1 MSIEFNNQNNFF
13 FLPSTLARTHT
24 HARTDQILTLCLF
37 EFCKHDAHYQILQ
50 ILKSIKSIT
59 FQFFSVIEWFH
70 LKFSF
75 KRGYF
80 WLKWELLE
88 INRLRS
94 LRVIIS
100 NIYIYTH
107 KHIHPC
113 KPIKWK
119 LKSWLLYSSPP
130 PPFPPFLASFFFY
143 WVGELSPFF

>member
-1 MSIEFNNQNNFF
+1 MWLKITMSIEFNNQNNFF

-37 EFCKHDAHYQILQ
+37 EFCKHDAHYHILQ

-88 INRLRS
+88 INCKKNANFIINIIKEPRKKNLVRNCIQWMPLRIVLFFKYRLTW
-94 LRVIIS
+94 I
-100 NIYIYTH
+100 
-107 KHIHPC
+107 
-113 KPIKWK
+113 
-119 LKSWLLYSSPP
+119 
-130 PPFPPFLASFFFY
+130 FFFLL
-143 WVGELSPFF
+143 E